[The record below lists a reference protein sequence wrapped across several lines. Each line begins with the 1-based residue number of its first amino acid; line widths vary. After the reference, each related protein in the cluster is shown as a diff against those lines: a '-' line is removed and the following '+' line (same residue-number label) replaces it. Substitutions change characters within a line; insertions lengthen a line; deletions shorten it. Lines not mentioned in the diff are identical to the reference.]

1 VGLFTALVTLPL
13 APVRGVV
20 WVAEQV
26 RTEAE
31 RELYDPGTIRQRLDE
46 IARARQEGTIDDADA
61 DAAERELVARLLE
74 SSRRRRGG
82 GA

>member
-1 VGLFTALVTLPL
+1 MGLFTALVTLPL

>member
-26 RTEAE
+26 RSEAE

>member
-26 RTEAE
+26 RSEAE

-82 GA
+82 EA